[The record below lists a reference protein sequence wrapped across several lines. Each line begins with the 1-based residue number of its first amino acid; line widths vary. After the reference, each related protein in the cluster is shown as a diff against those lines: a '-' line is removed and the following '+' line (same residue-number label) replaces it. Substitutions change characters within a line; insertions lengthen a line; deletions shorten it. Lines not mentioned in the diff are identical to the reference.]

1 MERMVT
7 FTDPVFDDVRYAVH
21 VGGPGKPR
29 WYRVEER
36 QDGTEKRTHLTHV
49 ADPTPQ
55 AEG

>member
-21 VGGPGKPR
+21 VGGPGKPH

-49 ADPTPQ
+49 ADPAPQ